1 MTEEH
6 LTALLTTAEA
16 KRDDQGFTRPAEGR
30 TLTLYVVSGSASLTV
45 SKVEALL
52 VEKGLLKARTTK
64 GETFIVELKDV
75 YAGAVDSNGA
85 SVRKAGFAAV

>member
-6 LTALLTTAEA
+6 LSALLTAAEA

-45 SKVEALL
+45 SKVEALK
-52 VEKGLLKARTTK
+52 VEKELLRARTSK

-75 YAGAVDSNGA
+75 YAGAVDAGNA
-85 SVRKAGFAAV
+85 SSRKAGFV